1 MLAAGGDWLELDW
14 GGGGGGGGAGRV
26 AAVWVRDNSRHS
38 SSYDAS
44 ARARTLLMADTE
56 VEVRLEKVGP
66 VTWQCSGME
75 KVRCH
80 LATRIHANFR
90 DHSKLPKH
98 NLSYKFR
105 PRRTLIKIV
114 HFNLKIA

>member
-1 MLAAGGDWLELDW
+1 MLAADGDWLELDW
-14 GGGGGGGGAGRV
+14 GGGGGGAGRV
-26 AAVWVRDNSRHS
+26 AAVWLRDNSRHS